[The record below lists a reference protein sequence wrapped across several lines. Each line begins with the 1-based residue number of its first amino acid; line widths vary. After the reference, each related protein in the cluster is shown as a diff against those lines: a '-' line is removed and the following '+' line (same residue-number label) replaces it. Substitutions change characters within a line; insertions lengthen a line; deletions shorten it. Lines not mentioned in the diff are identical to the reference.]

1 MGYEYRGAG
10 VAKKTEG
17 KKGNKGNKGI
27 KGNRPA
33 PPPREPRP
41 SRTGRSLLQIFA
53 AVMGLTFL
61 LAGVGGFIP
70 GVTAMYD
77 QLELYGTDSRA
88 ELLDLFRV
96 SILHNIVHL
105 LFAVGLLAAAKA
117 STAKAYL
124 LGGGVAYLGVF
135 AYGSVVK
142 EESEANFLPL
152 NEADN
157 LLHLGL
163 SLAMILLGL
172 IGLAV
177 ERGRSRS

>member
-17 KKGNKGNKGI
+17 KKGNRGN

-33 PPPREPRP
+33 APPREPDS
-41 SRTGRSLLQIFA
+41 SRTGRSLLQVFA
-53 AVMGLTFL
+53 AVMGLAFL

-70 GVTAMYD
+70 GVTSNYD
-77 QLELYGTDSRA
+77 QLELYGTESNA
-88 ELLDLFRV
+88 ELLGLFRV

-105 LFAVGLLAAAKA
+105 LFAVGLLAAARA
-117 STAKAYL
+117 SWSKLYL
-124 LGGGVAYLGVF
+124 LGGGVVYLALVP
-135 AYGSVVK
+135 YGLVVD
-142 EESEANFLPL
+142 ESSKANFIPL
-152 NEADN
+152 NDADD
-157 LLHLGL
+157 LLHVGL
-163 SLAMILLGL
+163 SSAMILLGL